1 MGPQVLS
8 FNGLAEEGGRIEL
21 VLTNVTLNLNYEI
34 KTKTGGVSAFCNV
47 FNH

>member
-8 FNGLAEEGGRIEL
+8 FNGLAGEGRIEL
-21 VLTNVTLNLNYEI
+21 DLTNVTLNLNYEV